1 MRRRALC
8 SVLGLAGLGLA
19 ITTLLGCPVQSSDD
33 CEALGNCGDTGD
45 TTTSSTTDSTTTS
58 LPEKCV
64 TFAAGDV
71 VDAGCGL
78 FVSPAAG
85 SDDEGDGSRDKPFAT
100 LSKALLAPAA
110 GAIYVCEGKLTEA
123 LTITGD
129 AHLLGGFECAGWSYT
144 ATKPQVEAPPDAP
157 AITVEDGA
165 LFHAADLAFT
175 AQSAKSP
182 GASSIGIFLKTAAE
196 LDLARVDLTI
206 GAGAPGVP
214 GETVEGVAQGG
225 GEGTDGGAGCID
237 NGVLGGNPGL
247 NECGASSSPTA
258 ARVATAPPPPTAAT
272 AAPASPQAAWA
283 VSASRAP
290 PPAWAAASAA
300 PAVLPSPA
308 PAQAKPT
315 AAPSPPMASPAP
327 RCPRR
332 GRQAGNGGGGG
343 GGQKPAAPA
352 LRAQRRWRRRGRL
365 RWRSRRRRRR
375 RRLQHRHP
383 RLRGEVPHLRRR
395 DPHPRWRRRRGRRRR
410 RPARRPGRRRR
421 QGRRRGRVRRRHRR
435 QQAPAARAAAVAAA
449 ARSAS
454 PSPTSPPA
462 EGLTIVLGQPGAGG
476 SGAFSDAPDEGKGQ
490 PGVAAKTLAFP

>member
-157 AITVEDGA
+157 P
-165 LFHAADLAFT
+165 
-175 AQSAKSP
+175 SP
-182 GASSIGIFLKTAAE
+182 SKTAPSSTPPTSPSP
-196 LDLARVDLTI
+196 RSRRSPP
-206 GAGAPGVP
+206 APP
-214 GETVEGVAQGG
+214 
-225 GEGTDGGAGCID
+225 
-237 NGVLGGNPGL
+237 PS
-247 NECGASSSPTA
+247 ASSSK
-258 ARVATAPPPPTAAT
+258 PPPSSTSPASISPSAPVPPASPAIRWRASHRAAAKAPT
-272 AAPASPQAAWA
+272 AAPAHRRRRPRRQPRPQR
-283 VSASRAP
+283 VRRELVTDGGQGGNGSSTTNGGDGSASLPAGGMGGLGVKGASTCMGGGVSGPGGPALSGAGAGEADSGTLHHRWLLRRPGAP
-290 PPAWAAASAA
+290 GEAGKPATAAEAAAGKS
-300 PAVLPSPA
+300 L
-308 PAQAKPT
+308 Q
-315 AAPSPPMASPAP
+315 
-327 RCPRR
+327 RR
-332 GRQAGNGGGGG
+332 HCG
-343 GGQKPAAPA
+343 P
-352 LRAQRRWRRRGRL
+352 QRRWRRRGRL

-383 RLRGEVPHLRRR
+383 RLPGEVPHLRRR

-435 QQAPAARAAAVAAA
+435 QQ
-449 ARSAS
+449 S
-454 PSPTSPPA
+454 T
-462 EGLTIVLGQPGAGG
+462 GGAGG
-476 SGAFSDAPDEGKGQ
+476 GGRGSRSIG
-490 PGVAAKTLAFP
+490 LAFTHIPSRRRPHDRPRPARRRRQRRLQRRP